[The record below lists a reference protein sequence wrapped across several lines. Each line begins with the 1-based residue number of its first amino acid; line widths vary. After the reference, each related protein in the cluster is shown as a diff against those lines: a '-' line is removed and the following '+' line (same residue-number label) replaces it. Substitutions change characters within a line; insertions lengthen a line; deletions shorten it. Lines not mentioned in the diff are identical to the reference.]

1 MPFAQSGQLKLYYES
16 TGTGPAVLLI
26 SGQAM
31 TLGAWWRTVPVLTRS
46 FRVLTFDNRDIGRS
60 DGSPVPYTVGQMA
73 DDVIAVLDAAG
84 EERAHIYGTSLGG
97 MVAQEVA
104 IRHPARVN
112 ALVLGATTAGG
123 TRNVLAN
130 GQTLTFFVR
139 AGAMAPEE
147 AEWAAV
153 PYNHGEETR
162 RLHGERI
169 AEDIAHR
176 LEFPTD
182 TLAYVHQTA
191 AAASHSTV
199 SRLRRITA
207 PTLVVHGENDAV
219 VPPKNADVLAGAI
232 PDAELKLW
240 PGAGHVYTTDEPRAD
255 HHVARFLLRHSGA
268 QAGRDGAEL
277 DALQARRSR
286 RRSTPQSDAA

>member
-1 MPFAQSGQLKLYYES
+1 
-16 TGTGPAVLLI
+16 
-26 SGQAM
+26 
-31 TLGAWWRTVPVLTRS
+31 
-46 FRVLTFDNRDIGRS
+46 
-60 DGSPVPYTVGQMA
+60 
-73 DDVIAVLDAAG
+73 
-84 EERAHIYGTSLGG
+84 
-97 MVAQEVA
+97 
-104 IRHPARVN
+104 
-112 ALVLGATTAGG
+112 
-123 TRNVLAN
+123 
-130 GQTLTFFVR
+130 
-139 AGAMAPEE
+139 
-147 AEWAAV
+147 V

-255 HHVARFLLRHSGA
+255 HHIARFLLRHSGA